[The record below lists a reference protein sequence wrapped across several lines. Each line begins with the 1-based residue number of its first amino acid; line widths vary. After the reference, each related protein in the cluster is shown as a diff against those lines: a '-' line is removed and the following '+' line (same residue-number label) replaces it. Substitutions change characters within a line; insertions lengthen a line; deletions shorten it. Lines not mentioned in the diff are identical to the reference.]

1 MAVSTSSSPF
11 FGRRVV
17 AAAFVMAAFG
27 WGVGFY
33 GPPVYLAT
41 VVARTGWS
49 VALVSAAVTW
59 HFLLGALVVANL
71 PAAYRRFGVPRVTVA
86 GAVTLAAG
94 VLGWALATAP
104 WQLFVAAAFSGAGWV
119 ALGAAAVNAVIAP
132 WFVRGRPAALSMS
145 YNGASLGG
153 VVFSPLWV
161 ALIEGFGFARAAILV
176 GIVLALTVWL
186 LARFVFS
193 VTPASLGQAPDAA
206 AGALAAARPPSPDV
220 QRLPGAALWRDRRFL
235 TLAAGMALGLFAQI
249 GLIAHLLSLLLP
261 VLGAQGAG
269 LAMGLATA
277 CAVAGRWLAV
287 RLAPPAADRR
297 LIACTSY
304 GVQVAGSLLLLAAGQ
319 EVPLLLLGVVLFG
332 LGIGNA
338 TSLPPLI
345 AQAEF
350 SEAEVQRVVSLIVA
364 LAQASYAFAPLA
376 FGLLRVAGPTGE
388 AAALFAAAAL
398 VQLVAIACLLMGCPR
413 RANKR
418 E

>member
-1 MAVSTSSSPF
+1 MAVSLSSSPF

-17 AAAFVMAAFG
+17 ASAFVLAAFG

-71 PAAYRRFGVPRVTVA
+71 PAAYRRFGVPRVTIA
-86 GAVTLAAG
+86 GGLALAAG
-94 VLGWALATAP
+94 VLGWALAAEP
-104 WQLFVAAAFSGAGWV
+104 WQLFAAAALSGAGWV

-132 WFVRGRPAALSMS
+132 WFVRGRPAALSLS

-161 ALIEGFGFARAAILV
+161 LLIEGLGFARAALLV
-176 GIVLALTVWL
+176 GAVLVLTVWL

-193 VTPASLGQAPDAA
+193 VTPAALGQAPDGAS
-206 AGALAAARPPSPDV
+206 GALAAARPPGSGA
-220 QRLPGAALWRDRRFL
+220 QRLSGTALWRDRRFA

-287 RLAPPAADRR
+287 RLASPATDRR
-297 LIACTSY
+297 LIACAGY
-304 GVQVAGSLLLLAAGQ
+304 GVQVAGS
-319 EVPLLLLGVVLFG
+319 LLLLGVVLFG

-350 SEAEVQRVVSLIVA
+350 PEAEVQRVVSLIVA
-364 LAQASYAFAPLA
+364 LAQASYAFAPAA
-376 FGLLRVAGPTGE
+376 FGLLRALDPAGGAT
-388 AAALFAAAAL
+388 ALFAAAAL
-398 VQLVAIACLLMGCPR
+398 VQLAAIGCFLLGR
-413 RANKR
+413 RRPGRRTAPANADGS
-418 E
+418 